1 VPKGLI
7 MSIWPNCLNTFRAV
21 AAGAALVMLWSTAS
35 PVSALDQQQ
44 QAQEQPQQQPE
55 QHQRQ
60 QQQRLS
66 DEQLQQLVAPIALY
80 PDPLL
85 AQILTA
91 STYPLEVVMAAR
103 WSRDNPN
110 LKGKEIENAMQQQSW
125 DPSIKGLTA
134 VPQALAMM
142 NDKLDWTQ
150 QLGEAFL
157 AQPKDVTKAVQA
169 LRAKAEATG
178 NLKTTNEQKVTR
190 VAAPAPPRGEAV
202 VVPEYIAI
210 EPVEPEV
217 IYVPVYDPVV
227 IFGVGYWSPAFVPFF
242 WYPPWWTVGPVW
254 GFWPALWVG
263 PALWCNYNWGYGHV
277 QINVVQFNT
286 FNHTTIVSSGGPMKW
301 SHDPIHH
308 TGVPYKNVSLQ
319 QKFGSVTAGRNLKQ
333 NTYFN
338 LKQNTDLNPKQSTN
352 LNTANKNLNTG
363 NKNLNSNLNGNTRNL
378 HTNQINGNKNFGGGN
393 QNGINRPQFT
403 QQKFSNPRTSNSNVQ
418 TLNRRPVET
427 HGWRQ

>member
-1 VPKGLI
+1 MPKGLI
-7 MSIWPNCLNTFRAV
+7 MSIWPNCLNTFRAAV
-21 AAGAALVMLWSTAS
+21 AGAALVILWSTAS
-35 PVSALDQQQ
+35 PV
-44 QAQEQPQQQPE
+44 QAQEQPQPQQWE
-55 QHQRQ
+55 

-103 WSRDNPN
+103 WSKDNPN
-110 LKGKEIENAMQQQSW
+110 LKGKDLETAMQQQSW

-142 NDKLDWTQ
+142 SDKLDWTQ

-157 AQPKDVTKAVQA
+157 TQPKDVTKAVQT
-169 LRAKAEATG
+169 LRAKAEAAG

-190 VAAPAPPRGEAV
+190 VAAPPAPNGETV

-217 IYVPVYDPVV
+217 LYVPVYDPVV
-227 IFGVGYWSPAFVPFF
+227 VFGVGYWPPAYVPFF
-242 WYPPWWTVGPVW
+242 WYPTWWTVGPVW

-263 PALWCNYNWGYGHV
+263 PALWCNYNWGYGYV
-277 QINVVQFNT
+277 QVNVVQFNT
-286 FNHTTIVSSGGPMKW
+286 FNRTNIVSSGGPMKW

-308 TGVPYKNVSLQ
+308 AGVAYKNASLQ
-319 QKFGSVTAGRNLKQ
+319 QKFSSVAAGHNLKQ
-333 NTYFN
+333 NTNFN
-338 LKQNTDLNPKQSTN
+338 LKQNTDSNLKQSNTN
-352 LNTANKNLNTG
+352 LSTGNKSHNANLNTG
-363 NKNLNSNLNGNTRNL
+363 NKSFNSNLNGNTRNL
-378 HTNQINGNKNFGGGN
+378 HANQSMGNKNFGGGN
-393 QNGINRPQFT
+393 QNSINRPQFT
-403 QQKFSNPRTSNSNVQ
+403 QPKFSNPQNFNRNVQ
-418 TLNRRPVET
+418 TLNRRPTET
-427 HGWRQ
+427 GGRRQ

>member
-1 VPKGLI
+1 MLTL
-7 MSIWPNCLNTFRAV
+7 PNCFNTFRAV

-44 QAQEQPQQQPE
+44 QAQEQPQQQDPT
-55 QHQRQ
+55 QQQR

-103 WSRDNPN
+103 WSKDNPN
-110 LKGKEIENAMQQQSW
+110 LKGKDLENAMQQQSW

-142 NDKLDWTQ
+142 SDKLDWTQ
-150 QLGEAFL
+150 QLGEVFL
-157 AQPKDVTKAVQA
+157 TQPKDVTKAVQA

-178 NLKTTNEQKVTR
+178 NLKTTNEQRLTR
-190 VAAPAPPRGEAV
+190 VAAPPPPPGETV
-202 VVPEYIAI
+202 VVSEYIAI
-210 EPVEPEV
+210 EPVAPEV

-227 IFGVGYWSPAFVPFF
+227 IFGVGYWPPAYVPFF
-242 WYPPWWTVGPVW
+242 WYPPWWRVGPVW

-263 PALWCNYNWGYGHV
+263 PALWCNYNWGYGYV

-286 FNHTTIVSSGGPMKW
+286 FNRTTIVSSGGPMKW

-308 TGVPYKNVSLQ
+308 VGVLYKNASLQ
-319 QKFGSVTAGRNLKQ
+319 QKFSGAAAVHNLKQ
-333 NTYFN
+333 STQFN
-338 LKQNTDLNPKQSTN
+338 LKQNTELNLKQSTN
-352 LNTANKNLNTG
+352 PSSGNKSHNANLNTG
-363 NKNLNSNLNGNTRNL
+363 NKSLNSNTRSQ
-378 HTNQINGNKNFGGGN
+378 HANQSIGNKSFGSGN
-393 QNGINRPQFT
+393 QNSINRPQFT
-403 QQKFSNPRTSNSNVQ
+403 QPKFSSPQNFSRNVQ
-418 TLNRRPVET
+418 NLNRRPTET
-427 HGWRQ
+427 GGWRH